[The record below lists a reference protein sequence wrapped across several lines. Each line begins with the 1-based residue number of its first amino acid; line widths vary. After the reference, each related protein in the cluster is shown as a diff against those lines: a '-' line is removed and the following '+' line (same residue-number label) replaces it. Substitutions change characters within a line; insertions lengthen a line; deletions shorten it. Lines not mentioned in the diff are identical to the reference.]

1 MGAKWT
7 LCAFARS
14 LILGWS
20 DKVVAIVNQ
29 LCNANESEGGLPI
42 VILSEQEKV
51 RRCMMAL
58 EPRWAEGECR
68 HSELPSPHS

>member
-1 MGAKWT
+1 VH
-7 LCAFARS
+7 S

-20 DKVVAIVNQ
+20 DKVIAIVNQ

-51 RRCMMAL
+51 GFCIRYGSYARSDATRL
-58 EPRWAEGECR
+58 TLGLWTQA
-68 HSELPSPHS
+68 S

>member
-1 MGAKWT
+1 MLSHHVAT
-7 LCAFARS
+7 DFLIVPLS

-42 VILSEQEKV
+42 VILSEKDKV
-51 RRCMMAL
+51 RVCAD
-58 EPRWAEGECR
+58 ECIV
-68 HSELPSPHS
+68 HAFSCG